1 MDVLMEEER
10 RYEEKERYKETL
22 NLQENIIKLANS
34 VAKFYRNR
42 KLKSLEEEQKAKRQK
57 IDASTS

>member
-34 VAKFYRNR
+34 VEKFYRNR

>member
-22 NLQENIIKLANS
+22 NLHENIIKLANS

-42 KLKSLEEEQKAKRQK
+42 KLKSLEEDQKAKRQK